1 MVDKT
6 VIETDHQIYDVIV
19 MLYICNYNVMAT
31 NNKIE
36 KTNGYK
42 RFIIEKM
49 KILEIPYYTISCLY
63 HSKVDRI

>member
-31 NNKIE
+31 NNKNR
-36 KTNGYK
+36 KDK
-42 RFIIEKM
+42 RI
-49 KILEIPYYTISCLY
+49 
-63 HSKVDRI
+63 